1 MNLVYIQSES
11 LNVHLNYLVGEDA
24 ELQGAC
30 VLRRDNMFSWIKGY
44 KLLAFL
50 NFCCHFVLLFNNV
63 YVSIV

>member
-30 VLRRDNMFSWIKGY
+30 VLRRDNMFFVDKGM
-44 KLLAFL
+44 
-50 NFCCHFVLLFNNV
+50 
-63 YVSIV
+63 